1 MVCTKSG
8 GSCAAAGWGGSPRQP
23 CPVITHSPKAPAR
36 RGPTPGTSVPVGL
49 THSLLEQTWE
59 LVGQSGRVYSKH
71 VFPSGVGRLLSC
83 SVRLFVTP
91 WTAACQASL
100 SITNLLKLMSIESVI
115 LSNHL
120 IFYCPLLLLLSV
132 FPGIRVFPS
141 ESALHIKWPKYWS
154 ISFSISPSNEYS
166 GLISFKTDWFDLLA
180 VQGTLKSL
188 LQHHNLKASI
198 RTNSNYWFISL
209 SPLRV

>member
-1 MVCTKSG
+1 MRQ
-8 GSCAAAGWGGSPRQP
+8 GSCDS
-23 CPVITHSPKAPAR
+23 HSPKAPAR

-100 SITNLLKLMSIESVI
+100 SITNSWSLLKLISIESVMP
-115 LSNHL
+115 SNHL
-120 IFYCPLLLLLSV
+120 ILCHLLLLS
-132 FPGIRVFPS
+132 PSIFPS
-141 ESALHIKWPKYWS
+141 IKVFSSESVLCIRWP
-154 ISFSISPSNEYS
+154 
-166 GLISFKTDWFDLLA
+166 
-180 VQGTLKSL
+180 
-188 LQHHNLKASI
+188 
-198 RTNSNYWFISL
+198 NY
-209 SPLRV
+209 